1 MEGFFTP
8 KTLATIGG
16 VILSFVIP
24 HVIFGDDNGYE
35 IEYLPEEPDAPED
48 TTTTTTDVQSEE
60 TEEKE

>member
-48 TTTTTTDVQSEE
+48 TPTTDVQSEE

>member
-48 TTTTTTDVQSEE
+48 TTTDVQSEE

>member
-48 TTTTTTDVQSEE
+48 ATTTDVQSEE